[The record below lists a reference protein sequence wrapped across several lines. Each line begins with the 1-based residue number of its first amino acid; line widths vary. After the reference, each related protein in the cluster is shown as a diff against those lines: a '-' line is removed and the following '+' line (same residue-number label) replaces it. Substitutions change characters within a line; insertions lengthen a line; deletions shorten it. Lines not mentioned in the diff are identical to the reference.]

1 MLQNVF
7 SNRYKDL
14 RKKRLDKLSI
24 FANLIL
30 NNFKFGLKRKINYVA
45 YYKNNVSE
53 LQSKGMNL
61 PKNLQY
67 LFRNLEQ
74 FNKPTHITNNII
86 NNSFVNYSIMDGND
100 KWAQEE
106 F

>member
-1 MLQNVF
+1 MQPSVF
-7 SNRYKDL
+7 NNKRKKDL
-14 RKKRLDKLSI
+14 FKLQLQKIIS
-24 FANLIL
+24 FADVLL
-30 NNFKFGLKRKINYVA
+30 NNVRFGINRKFDYIK
-45 YYKNNVSE
+45 YYRNNVST
-53 LQSKGMNL
+53 LKRTGML

-86 NNSFVNYSIMDGND
+86 NNNFVNYNIMESTD
-100 KWAQEE
+100 KWAQED

>member
-7 SNRYKDL
+7 SNRTKDAGKIKL
-14 RKKRLDKLSI
+14 TKLSF
-24 FANLIL
+24 FANLVL
-30 NNFKFGLKRKINYVA
+30 NNVKFGLKRKIDYVS
-45 YYKNNVSE
+45 YYRNNVST
-53 LQSKGMNL
+53 LKRTGML

-74 FNKPTHITNNII
+74 FNKPTHVTNNII
-86 NNSFVNYSIMDGND
+86 NNSFVNYSIMEGND
-100 KWAQEE
+100 KWAQED

>member
-7 SNRYKDL
+7 SNRTKDTGKIKL
-14 RKKRLDKLSI
+14 TKLSF
-24 FANLIL
+24 FANLVL
-30 NNFKFGLKRKINYVA
+30 NNVKFGLKRKIDYVS
-45 YYKNNVSE
+45 YYRNNVST
-53 LQSKGMNL
+53 LKRTGML

-74 FNKPTHITNNII
+74 FNKPTHVTNNII
-86 NNSFVNYSIMDGND
+86 NNSFVNYSIMEGND
-100 KWAQEE
+100 KWAQED